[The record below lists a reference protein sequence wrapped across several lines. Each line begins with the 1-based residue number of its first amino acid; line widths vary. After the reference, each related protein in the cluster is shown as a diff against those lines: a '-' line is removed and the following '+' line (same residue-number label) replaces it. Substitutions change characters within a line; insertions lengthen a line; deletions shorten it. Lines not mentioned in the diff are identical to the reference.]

1 LPKIDAK
8 NKFLNVHEAGLEEEG
23 IGESNAISDNIESHP
38 PVNLEGSQ
46 VSNRH
51 FDEKMISTVMSE
63 QVESGVGT
71 KGEEKTLKEDMEK
84 INEVNRGDNDESKL
98 KSGSNRTKNK
108 EMSSFND
115 PLSFNK
121 MDSRQNKNDE
131 FGNFDDGFDFE
142 DTPEQVEKKETVPP
156 KRTQNNRAPEPV
168 RPKVV
173 PVRPEKQALKS
184 STTNPSVA
192 AKQPPVQHKVK
203 PEPSKPIKE
212 VMPSKSKDAVKKD
225 IKPETVSPNKS
236 NQIATSKQNTQQKA
250 ATKRP
255 QSSQPIKPVKQ
266 EAPSEPKPKERVPVF
281 GLKEK
286 KPKPVDLN
294 ALLKKE
300 NISTKKQCKE
310 IGKDGLD
317 DDSHGEDR
325 QGGDEEV
332 GFKDFLK
339 LMKKKVK
346 ADILTGEEDQK
357 WKPKK
362 KVEISETELR
372 KEMLKKDQ
380 KSFQKQNLS
389 QQILEAVQRAAELE
403 EARKK
408 LEEFKSKNEIKYP
421 KYKRKTEPTIEPP
434 KEKIHIKD
442 PIQEA
447 NEQMR
452 IFAKQLKAKKE
463 EKEKKR
469 EHEQPTMFEEETV
482 ENGDQCM
489 PISPPSRT
497 VTNGKNL
504 KNLSMHESEM
514 MEVVPELEEHT
525 KQIHHARVD
534 KDREAYNKVMKE
546 RKEREKRLKEKENDI
561 FTQEEIEKRV
571 KRDRIKQIDHKL
583 EALEKK
589 FNLDENQETEFEINH
604 KDKLATKNKFLRYG
618 KPKNDNRDQSNTG
631 RTGWDYRIGEG
642 VPSKFERDVK
652 EWEKKDIKVRT
663 FERTEK
669 LKEERSKNE
678 QEKMQFKEKLK
689 EQKVVLEQIHVF
701 EQEKV
706 AETRAMI
713 YKKGTTKPAVSV
725 SPKKEDAKI
734 NDVAEESEKEEEETQ
749 ASTTK
754 PSIKMKHVLKLRDY
768 LGKMRQV
775 NEGLQTQLK
784 NRENAYHLAEQELQK
799 NLQAAHSNAIKE
811 KQKTLSN
818 IQTKLK
824 NHELFDLLRKDSK
837 LLKVTE
843 INKNLKDITVLTE
856 EEKKLVKER
865 VYFANEDLLTR
876 NKLEEVL
883 NPESLVT
890 SIKVAKTAKE
900 ILLDNEVNKY
910 SESLISF
917 EESIQEYGQALDAKE
932 MDSVEAYT
940 RIKRLKN
947 VQAKIL
953 VQMNSLIEALVTK
966 TEDMMSEFS
975 KMEQANKD
983 ILVHY
988 EVANENNAKM
998 GKLDRVYAK
1007 ALKDFDEIDEELN
1020 RVKLFELDDFDE
1032 LQKREADWVQTIYQ
1046 SRQGIHSI
1054 GFRQLNNTLNFISG
1068 LSKQKKS
1075 ALLIQSHF
1083 RRYKARK
1090 LYNKKLC
1097 LRDRTRYLVLKYILR
1112 FKKRMLLATLSDLLQ
1127 DYFRNRAFK
1136 VFQRL
1141 KKTAVPYNRNLTRR
1155 TMTFIKGSLRPHL
1168 GHSATFSADG
1178 GEPTEKLD
1186 LKVSEKKEIKSF
1198 SLPKARASLQD
1209 VDGII
1214 LYASIIM
1221 QRLYRQAR
1229 RKVNPGV
1236 FFVAAGVIAEK
1247 CRLCE
1252 ISPISVVAR
1261 ENLICLYC
1269 ESCFAE
1275 TNSKRNRIRRFKRLE
1290 KGKPQPLANEA
1301 ENIKRI
1307 IAKINSVQDLSLQFR
1322 AWDTKH
1328 RGAIEAEDAPLML
1341 SRLKCITN
1349 AEKNLLANFLAF
1361 KRDKQG
1367 LVHYPPIIKEYCN

>member
-1 LPKIDAK
+1 VPKIDAK
-8 NKFLNVHEAGLEEEG
+8 NKFLNVHEAGLEDEM
-23 IGESNAISDNIESHP
+23 IGESNAISDNIDSHP

-71 KGEEKTLKEDMEK
+71 KGEEKTLKDEMEK

-98 KSGSNRTKNK
+98 KSGSNRTKNR

-121 MDSRQNKNDE
+121 MDGKQNKNND

-142 DTPEQVEKKETVPP
+142 DTPEQVDKKEVVRP
-156 KRTQNNRAPEPV
+156 KTAQIKRPPEPV
-168 RPKVV
+168 KPKVV
-173 PVRPEKQALKS
+173 PVKPEKPAPKV
-184 STTNPSVA
+184 STTKPVVA
-192 AKQPPVQHKVK
+192 PKPTPTQPKAK
-203 PEPSKPIKE
+203 PEPVKAVKE
-212 VMPSKSKDAVKKD
+212 VLPSKSKEPVKNVS
-225 IKPETVSPNKS
+225 KPEGLSPNKS
-236 NQIATSKQNTQQKA
+236 NKITTPKPVMQTKPVQ
-250 ATKRP
+250 KRP
-255 QSSQPIKPVKQ
+255 QSSQPTKPVKQ

-300 NISTKKQCKE
+300 NISTKKTAKE
-310 IGKDGLD
+310 NGKDGREEEME
-317 DDSHGEDR
+317 GEDEKETE
-325 QGGDEEV
+325 EEV

-346 ADILTGEEDQK
+346 EDILTGEEDQK

-362 KVEISETELR
+362 KAEISETELK
-372 KEMLKKDQ
+372 KEMLKKDL
-380 KSFQKQNLS
+380 KNFQKQNLS
-389 QQILEAVQRAAELE
+389 QQILEAGQRAAQLE

-408 LEEFKSKNEIKYP
+408 LEEFKSKNDIKYP
-421 KYKRKTEPTIEPP
+421 KYKKKAEPTVDPP
-434 KEKIHIKD
+434 KEKIPVKD

-469 EHEQPTMFEEETV
+469 EGEQQNMFEEEIV
-482 ENGDQCM
+482 EKGDECM
-489 PISPPSRT
+489 PTSPPSKPAN
-497 VTNGKNL
+497 NGKNL

-514 MEVVPELEEHT
+514 MEVVSEEEEHQ
-525 KQIHHARVD
+525 KPKNRAPVD

-546 RKEREKRLKEKENDI
+546 RKEKERRLKEKENDI
-561 FTQEEIEKRV
+561 FTKEEIEKRV
-571 KRDRIKQIDHKL
+571 KRDRIKEIDHKL
-583 EALEKK
+583 ENLEKR
-589 FNLDENQETEFEINH
+589 FNLQENQEAEFEINH

-618 KPKNDNRDQSNTG
+618 KPKNGNQDQNNSG

-642 VPSKFERDVK
+642 IPSKFERDVK

-663 FERTEK
+663 FERHEK
-669 LKEERSKNE
+669 LKQERAKDE
-678 QEKMQFKEKLK
+678 QEKIQFKEKLK
-689 EQKVVLEQIHVF
+689 EQKVVLEKIHVF

-713 YKKGTTKPAVSV
+713 YKKGSTKPAVSN
-725 SPKKEDAKI
+725 SPKKEEAKI
-734 NDVAEESEKEEEETQ
+734 SEVVEEDEKEEEETQ
-749 ASTTK
+749 ASTAK

-784 NRENAYHLAEQELQK
+784 NRENTYHSVQEELEK
-799 NLQAAHSNAIKE
+799 NLQTIHSSAIKE
-811 KQKTLSN
+811 KQNILSK
-818 IQTKLK
+818 IRTKLRSE
-824 NHELFDLLRKDSK
+824 ELFDLLRKDSK

-843 INKNLKDITVLTE
+843 VNRNLKDITVLTD

-865 VYFANEDLLTR
+865 VYSSNEDLLTR
-876 NKLEEVL
+876 NKLEEVM

-890 SIKVAKTAKE
+890 PIKVSKTAKE
-900 ILLDNEVNKY
+900 IMLDNEINKY
-910 SESLISF
+910 SETLISF
-917 EESIQEYGQALDAKE
+917 EESIQEYGQALDTKE

-953 VQMNSLIEALVTK
+953 IQMNSLMEALVKK
-966 TEDMMSEFS
+966 TEDLAAEFS
-975 KMEQANKD
+975 KMDQANKD
-983 ILVHY
+983 MLIHY
-988 EVANENNAKM
+988 EVANENNAKI
-998 GKLDRVYAK
+998 GKLDKVYTN
-1007 ALKDFDEIDEELN
+1007 ALKEFDEIDQELN

-1032 LQKREADWVQTIYQ
+1032 LKKREVDWLQTIYE
-1046 SRQGIHSI
+1046 SRQGIHNI
-1054 GFRQLNNTLNFISG
+1054 GFRQLNHTLGFISG

-1075 ALLIQSHF
+1075 ALLIQSCF
-1083 RRYKARK
+1083 RRFKARK
-1090 LYNKKLC
+1090 LYKKKLC
-1097 LRDRTRYLVLKYILR
+1097 LRDRTRYLVLKYIHR
-1112 FKKRMLLATLSDLLQ
+1112 FKKRMLLGTLSDLLQ

-1141 KKTAVPYNRNLTRR
+1141 KKTPGPYNRNLTRR
-1155 TMTFIKGSLRPHL
+1155 TMSFIKGSLRPHL
-1168 GHSATFSADG
+1168 GHSATFSTDG
-1178 GEPTEKLD
+1178 MDLTEKLD
-1186 LKVSEKKEIKSF
+1186 LKVSDRKETKSF
-1198 SLPKARASLQD
+1198 MLPKTRASVQD
-1209 VDGII
+1209 VDGLVI
-1214 LYASIIM
+1214 YASIIL

-1229 RKVNPGV
+1229 RKPNPAV
-1236 FFVAAGVIAEK
+1236 FFVTPDVKVDK
-1247 CRLCE
+1247 CRLCD
-1252 ISPISVVAR
+1252 ISPISVVAK

-1269 ESCFAE
+1269 NSCFAE

-1290 KGKPQPLANEA
+1290 QGKPQPLANEA

-1307 IAKINSVQDLSLQFR
+1307 MAKINSVQDLSVQFR

-1328 RGAIEAEDAPLML
+1328 RGAIEVEDVPRML

-1349 AEKNLLANFLAF
+1349 AEKNLLGNFLAF

-1367 LVHYPPIIKEYCN
+1367 LLHYPPIIKEYCN